1 MMGSLAIKLMFKY
14 NRRKHMK
21 EKLSDITF
29 NIIHSLQKYGPYK
42 LVTLNV
48 IIVTAHSGKIRRN
61 HLNHEKFSEM

>member
-1 MMGSLAIKLMFKY
+1 
-14 NRRKHMK
+14 MK